1 MAFRLV
7 GNKFVN
13 TDDPQFQIYNAM
25 GNGATNTNDG
35 GDNFFTKRA
44 KSIENAV
51 GTTGAAL
58 YETGGNLLPA
68 VVAGLTGG
76 DYTSHR
82 SKLQNEK
89 TQNLMN
95 EGNAKMADIY
105 KKYGYDNEDA
115 YYDAS
120 NREMGDLYKKY
131 GYDNGENYWEDRYL
145 AKTRGDNAALEALDR
160 ERADIIS
167 RMSAQDAERA
177 NYYDNIQRELTGQAQ
192 ANVDAMNKNAR
203 EYEDYVKNNYVS
215 QKLGQ
220 DRGKFLGSAINT
232 LSTGA
237 DVLLP
242 GAGVAFNAAQGGV
255 EGIADELEQNGL
267 QNFDWGRAGQNAT
280 IGAVTGGVV
289 GGLNKG
295 LSNKLAN
302 NGGNLFKGNNA
313 LTSGLNNLGSKTALG
328 RVGSTIATG
337 VGRGALSGAVGGATG
352 GALSAGMNNGNVLEG
367 AFQGAAQGLQQG
379 AMTGGVMAGAN
390 MALNATPGVGNVMR
404 NLNQAGEDWRN
415 SGSNFRERMSN
426 TWNSGNS
433 PTANLVKNVQSGL
446 SQISDDARNG
456 SLQGYVRLP
465 GAEDA
470 GGDQAEIIAKR
481 LIDKF
486 EEADPYGFED
496 SMSEAAEADG
506 YNWNTK
512 SGREAYIAKNIQDVA
527 KQLRSGDIE
536 DYVNMLDEYMGAPSL
551 DNGVNPMNGGTVSP
565 DTLAQLRQDLLNNF
579 GSTPI
584 AKDVANN
591 NGLLREGDTF
601 VKNGETFTVEKGHAR
616 NPEML
621 AGVSSDRKVI
631 TALPNGQEYDP
642 LWEGEGSIM
651 RSSNAQSP
659 ETEVYRT
666 LTGENEPSRTN
677 PDLMYGESELGNR
690 TRRGMVADS
699 LERFGNTLEGAQTNV
714 TRAAAKDLG
723 IESTGKVIENVRK
736 KTGGITNLET
746 QAKLARELT
755 GAENSLMDNVQ
766 RQALTASEDGKG
778 YKVDT
783 TPILNEVDTIVDK
796 YADTNMFGSQTARN
810 KFISNLKRD
819 ISNFDSDVLSIA
831 NRMKAN
837 AADLRGKGVASPTP
851 ADSAKAKIYS
861 EIANK
866 LDDLSYKAIP
876 QENVEAMFDATIME
890 MRGRANQAANNG
902 NADVARAYNSLADTL
917 NSEPRTIKAFRSFK
931 KDFVDIARIADL
943 TAQAENGAAAQM
955 GRSFGGGARR
965 LVGAL
970 AQRPVN
976 AALAK
981 AGGAIN
987 KVADKVAGEPT
998 ISSNATTSV
1007 ANADYNPATQVYNAI
1022 GRTEGAIN
1030 AQDTRAN
1037 EYISEAAQ
1045 GANTLESSVAPTA
1058 NAATSVYNSVYG
1070 GSATPTSTSWA
1081 NIIGNAMQLAMNAGD
1096 AAAFGQLYSMYQ
1108 NALANSK
1115 KTDASQVKLSET
1127 QKRANAAMD
1136 SLERIENM
1144 TPDLGYNLSGIP
1156 LVGNIATFGGND
1168 YEAEAKSLAQQIGY
1182 MVSGANIKEEEAYNI
1197 GKAYVPMPMDSEQTR
1212 RNKLQRAKAII
1223 EKYQQTYAE

>member
-76 DYTSHR
+76 EYTSHR

-160 ERADIIS
+160 ERSDIIS

-203 EYEDYVKNNYVS
+203 DYEDYAKNNYVS
-215 QKLGQ
+215 QKLAQ

-242 GAGVAFNAAQGGV
+242 GAGVAFNAVQGGV

-295 LSNKLAN
+295 LSNRLAK

-379 AMTGGVMAGAN
+379 AMAGGVMAGTN

-404 NLNQAGEDWRN
+404 NLNQAGEDWKN

-433 PTANLVKNVQSGL
+433 PTANLVKNAQSGL
-446 SQISDDARNG
+446 SQIADDVRNG

-512 SGREAYIAKNIQDVA
+512 AGRNAYIAKNIQDVA
-527 KQLRSGDIE
+527 KQLRSGNIE

-565 DTLAQLRQDLLNNF
+565 NTLAQLRQDLLNNF

-651 RSSNAQSP
+651 RSSNTQSP

-666 LTGENEPSRTN
+666 ITGETPEDVNAAFNIKESNTFNKQNKAQMLGQRLQDAAKKQKYSALFDALDEKTARRATDTNAPERLAELGFEPEN
-677 PDLMYGESELGNR
+677 YGEFAKTSNYINEVVDSLAKKSGVKTNLPELPIELSPENIDVALTDNGIKKYNDYIRQIVADGDSPTQYSAAELLEKSRWLGNK
-690 TRRGMVADS
+690 A
-699 LERFGNTLEGAQTNV
+699 EKI
-714 TRAAAKDLG
+714 AKT
-723 IESTGKVIENVRK
+723 ETG
-736 KTGGITNLET
+736 
-746 QAKLARELT
+746 
-755 GAENSLMDNVQ
+755 
-766 RQALTASEDGKG
+766 
-778 YKVDT
+778 
-783 TPILNEVDTIVDK
+783 
-796 YADTNMFGSQTARN
+796 
-810 KFISNLKRD
+810 
-819 ISNFDSDVLSIA
+819 
-831 NRMKAN
+831 
-837 AADLRGKGVASPTP
+837 
-851 ADSAKAKIYS
+851 
-861 EIANK
+861 
-866 LDDLSYKAIP
+866 
-876 QENVEAMFDATIME
+876 
-890 MRGRANQAANNG
+890 
-902 NADVARAYNSLADTL
+902 ADVAKALKQAKYILRGHASEALDNAGVFGDATDDNVADGLAKLGFNEKVQDYYTNAIEGKSPTAGDLIRRSSLAEQARDMY
-917 NSEPRTIKAFRSFK
+917 SEMGKTKFRTSASHTSTNPLTQLYRSSG
-931 KDFVDIARIADL
+931 L
-943 TAQAENGAAAQM
+943 EE
-955 GRSFGGGARR
+955 
-965 LVGAL
+965 
-970 AQRPVN
+970 PVN
-976 AALAK
+976 AILRSTVAPVAGGLTKSAGKLLSGAGDLYAK
-981 AGGAIN
+981 ATGN
-987 KVADKVAGEPT
+987 GELVTPKTSASAPT
-998 ISSNATTSV
+998 VQNTNTG
-1007 ANADYNPATQVYNAI
+1007 YNPATQVYNAI

-1030 AQDTRAN
+1030 AQNDRAN

-1045 GANTLESSVAPTA
+1045 GANTLESLVAPTT

-1070 GSATPTSTSWA
+1070 GSATPTSKSWV

-1096 AAAFGQLYSMYQ
+1096 ATAFGQLYSMYQ
-1108 NALANSK
+1108 NALANSQ